1 MSGLKKR
8 QTTHHLGWASS
19 RGGRP
24 GVGGKGQS
32 GSARPGGLAATGSA
46 QGRAA
51 WPRASAS
58 RRGPAVPGSGERG
71 FTDGGRARGGGGAA
85 AGARPGGGP
94 AGAGLPSRAPL
105 LLEPREGGSR
115 TALETREAAP
125 WSLSRR
131 VPGEASASRP
141 SRASRASYSGDEER
155 SGHPAP
161 IAAAAG
167 RLHCLTITRAGFS
180 PRPANPRD
188 TSLWKIRAPSSRS
201 KKETAGVITCIV
213 IPHKEGLTHLDPRRW
228 LPGRLLSD
236 VQEAGCHSDSARGGS
251 RGPRPAHR
259 IAPVATGDTV
269 QAFPCK

>member
-180 PRPANPRD
+180 PRIPRLLLPFSHCGPCLCLFFWNVLGVLPSVTVTCKSKRHISLEDKSSFLKIKKGDCWSDNLHSD
-188 TSLWKIRAPSSRS
+188 TSQGR
-201 KKETAGVITCIV
+201 TDT
-213 IPHKEGLTHLDPRRW
+213 
-228 LPGRLLSD
+228 PGP
-236 VQEAGCHSDSARGGS
+236 EALASWE
-251 RGPRPAHR
+251 
-259 IAPVATGDTV
+259 APV
-269 QAFPCK
+269 